1 MVETLTD
8 NNLALED
15 EIRTLKENV
24 ADLVISIILFKTLWL
39 VAWLK
44 YILKTSLY
52 LTVFSD
58 LHYFTWLSQ
67 EALRDLNE
75 ELEENHIQT
84 ERDLRE
90 ELEMNN
96 NKLREVWHCNNIFR
110 SFNL

>member
-1 MVETLTD
+1 MDTALGAEEMVETLTD

-24 ADLVISIILFKTLWL
+24 ADLVIFVQNIMTC
-39 VAWLK
+39 
-44 YILKTSLY
+44 SLA
-52 LTVFSD
+52 LMFSD
-58 LHYFTWLSQ
+58 LHYFSWLSQ

-96 NKLREVWHCNNIFR
+96 NKLREVWHYNNIFR